1 MQANARGSDVKK
13 LYGAARHLVQL
24 AAAIGLLTAI
34 PAQAAEKLI
43 LAFGDSLTA
52 GYGLKP
58 NESFPAQLQ
67 AALRK
72 DGLQVR
78 VHNAGVSGD
87 TTAQGKARLNWVLR
101 SFPRAPDLAIVELG
115 GNDMLRG
122 IDPAQT
128 RANLNAILAEF
139 KRRKIK
145 VLLAGMLAAPNM
157 GSAYRAKFDPIYPML
172 AKHYGV
178 PLYPFFMK
186 GVTGNRSLLLQDNMH
201 PTGQGV
207 GIVVRN
213 IKPLVK
219 PLLN

>member
-1 MQANARGSDVKK
+1 MKTNGRRTSR
-13 LYGAARHLVQL
+13 LYGALRHLGQVGVM
-24 AAAIGLLTAI
+24 IGLLVAL
-34 PAQAAEKLI
+34 PAQAAEKLV

-72 DGLQVR
+72 DGVQVTVR
-78 VHNAGVSGD
+78 NAGVSGD

-101 SFPRAPDLAIVELG
+101 SLPRAPDLAIVELG

-122 IDPAQT
+122 IDPAET
-128 RANLNAILAEF
+128 RANLNAILAEL

-157 GSAYRAKFDPIYPML
+157 GSAYRAKFDPIYPAL
-172 AKHYGV
+172 ARQYDAR
-178 PLYPFFMK
+178 LYPFFMK
-186 GVTGNRSLLLQDNMH
+186 GVAGNRALQLRDNIH
-201 PTGQGV
+201 PTGRGV
-207 GIVVRN
+207 AVIVRN
-213 IKPLVK
+213 IMPMVK
-219 PLLN
+219 GML

>member
-1 MQANARGSDVKK
+1 MRAERSETSK
-13 LYGAARHLVQL
+13 LYGALRHLVQL
-24 AAAIGLLTAI
+24 GAAIACVAVL
-34 PAQAAEKLI
+34 PAHAAEKLV

-72 DGLQVR
+72 DEMQVR

-128 RANLNAILAEF
+128 RANLNAILAEL

-157 GSAYRAKFDPIYPML
+157 GRAYRAKFDPIYPAL
-172 AKHYGV
+172 AKQYGAR
-178 PLYPFFMK
+178 LYPFFMQ
-186 GVTGNRSLLLQDNMH
+186 GVTGNRALVLKDNIH
-201 PTGQGV
+201 PTAQGV
-207 GIVVRN
+207 GVIVRN

-219 PLLN
+219 GLL

>member
-1 MQANARGSDVKK
+1 MQAERNDMSK
-13 LYGAARHLVQL
+13 LYGALRHLGQV
-24 AAAIGLLTAI
+24 ATVIGLI
-34 PAQAAEKLI
+34 IGFPAQAAEKLV

-72 DGLQVR
+72 DGVQVR

-101 SFPRAPDLAIVELG
+101 SFPRSPDLAIVELG

-128 RANLNAILAEF
+128 RANLNAILADL

-157 GSAYRAKFDPIYPML
+157 GSAYRAKFDPICPAL
-172 AKHYGV
+172 AKQYDAR
-178 PLYPFFMK
+178 LYPFFMK
-186 GVTGNRSLLLQDNMH
+186 GVAGNRTLQLKDNIH
-201 PTGQGV
+201 PTAQGV
-207 GIVVRN
+207 AVVVRN
-213 IKPLVK
+213 IMPMVK
-219 PLLN
+219 GLL

>member
-1 MQANARGSDVKK
+1 MQAERNDMSK
-13 LYGAARHLVQL
+13 LYGALRHLGQV
-24 AAAIGLLTAI
+24 ATVIGLI
-34 PAQAAEKLI
+34 IGFPAQAAEKLV

-72 DGLQVR
+72 DGVQVR

-101 SFPRAPDLAIVELG
+101 SFPRSPDLAIVELG

-128 RANLNAILAEF
+128 RANLNAILADL

-157 GSAYRAKFDPIYPML
+157 GSAYRAKFDPIYPAL
-172 AKHYGV
+172 AKQYDAR
-178 PLYPFFMK
+178 LYPFFMK
-186 GVTGNRSLLLQDNMH
+186 GVAGNRTLQLKDNIH
-201 PTGQGV
+201 PTAQGV
-207 GIVVRN
+207 AVVVRN
-213 IKPLVK
+213 IMPMVK
-219 PLLN
+219 GLL

>member
-1 MQANARGSDVKK
+1 MSK
-13 LYGAARHLVQL
+13 LYGALRHLVQL
-24 AAAIGLLTAI
+24 GAAFACIAAL
-34 PAQAAEKLI
+34 PAQAAEKLV

-67 AALRK
+67 ASLRK
-72 DGLQVR
+72 DGMQVR

-128 RANLNAILAEF
+128 RANLNAILAEL

-157 GSAYRAKFDPIYPML
+157 GRAYRAKFDPIYPAL
-172 AKHYGV
+172 ARQYGAR
-178 PLYPFFMK
+178 LYPFFMQ
-186 GVTGNRSLLLQDNMH
+186 GVTGNRALVLKDNIH
-201 PTGQGV
+201 PTAQGV
-207 GIVVRN
+207 GVIVRN

-219 PLLN
+219 AML